1 MEDRSPSRPAG
12 VAPSPPGARPTA
24 SPAALR
30 FAMWLRRFGYVVFA
44 FYLAWITLG
53 PGEQDTRLPPDPGR
67 MISSGLL
74 AISIAAIFFGIL
86 IVWGERQRLPPAVR
100 IAGPPSIEANGSA
113 PAVRRRRHA
122 GHHDHVRHALRRAE
136 EPPMPCSSWSPRSS
150 SPSSGC
156 PRRSCSRGTKSP
168 QGIGDDGNGPG
179 YPVPRPRKCC
189 HTDGG
194 IIHGNAA
201 TALFAVHF
209 PVVFG
214 VLVGGGLGV
223 DCGLSGR
230 PLDRRGLPAFQQ
242 GTAAAGR
249 PRRGAG
255 CGEDGSRVRRRQAA
269 PVGFLRSH
277 CITLLSFVLRALRVC
292 GELLLAPVPVAGGPA
307 RPIV

>member
-1 MEDRSPSRPAG
+1 MGSWKTVHQAVPRASLRRRRVP
-12 VAPSPPGARPTA
+12 RPTA

-53 PGEQDTRLPPDPGR
+53 PGEQDARLPPDPGR

-100 IAGPPSIEANGSA
+100 RQARPPLKQMGVPRRFGVGVMLVIMTMYAMLFA
-113 PAVRRRRHA
+113 ALKDTDAVFFVVA
-122 GHHDHVRHALRRAE
+122 AVFVTIIGLSQAILFKGHDPRKASVITGMALR
-136 EPPMPCSSWSPRSS
+136 
-150 SPSSGC
+150 
-156 PRRSCSRGTKSP
+156 
-168 QGIGDDGNGPG
+168 
-179 YPVPRPRKCC
+179 YPVPRPRKRC
-189 HTDGG
+189 HTHQRYNLREGRDGADRG
-194 IIHGNAA
+194 P
-201 TALFAVHF
+201 F
-209 PVVFG
+209 PP
-214 VLVGGGLGV
+214 GLRGPRRWRARR

-255 CGEDGSRVRRRQAA
+255 CEEGGSRPAGKRR

-277 CITLLSFVLRALRVC
+277 CITLLRSSSVPSVSAVNIV
-292 GELLLAPVPVAGGPA
+292 LAPVPVAGGPA
-307 RPIV
+307 SR